1 MKRGWF
7 VQRPGI
13 ALAVVN
19 PRQVRDFAHGIQRNR
34 TCGCGERDLGKSYR
48 FVM

>member
-19 PRQVRDFAHGIQRNR
+19 PRQVRDFAHDLFDYALTLNHKEVQQR
-34 TCGCGERDLGKSYR
+34 
-48 FVM
+48 